1 MREQK
6 KKLMAM
12 LGLAVANLDQPDTV
26 APALQTLGRRHVAFG
41 TQAAPYEPVG
51 AGRLWTP
58 AQGPDPDFT
67 PEVRAAWTETYA
79 LVSRVMQ
86 VAAAEA
92 TG

>member
-26 APALQTLGRRHVAFG
+26 APALQTLGRRHLTFG

-51 AGRLWTP
+51 AARLWTP
-58 AQGPDPDFT
+58 AQGLSADLPRRSAPPGRKPT
-67 PEVRAAWTETYA
+67 PSCPA
-79 LVSRVMQ
+79 
-86 VAAAEA
+86 
-92 TG
+92 